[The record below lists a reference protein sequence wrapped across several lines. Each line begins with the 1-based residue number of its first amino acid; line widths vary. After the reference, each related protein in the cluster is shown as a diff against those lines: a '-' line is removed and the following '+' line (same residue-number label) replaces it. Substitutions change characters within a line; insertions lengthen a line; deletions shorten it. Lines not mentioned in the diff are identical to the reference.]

1 MQLAAHIDTVLTLLT
16 GADINMPESASVA
29 EQSRSE
35 LIMPSHAQASAG
47 AMLRVED
54 ELAGLIEAAN
64 TPADQAGA
72 HTTKPEPASLV
83 PGELSLAQSKSAD
96 ASAVCRA
103 AAQLSYC
110 CAVLCSVLLC
120 SAALSGGYE
129 LALRGSMVRS
139 CLFCPALQVFLALD
153 FRVHDELFSFEI
165 PLVTI

>member
-1 MQLAAHIDTVLTLLT
+1 MQLAAHVDTVLTLLT
-16 GADINMPESASVA
+16 WADVNMPESASVA

-35 LIMPSHAQASAG
+35 LIMSSHAQVSAG

-103 AAQLSYC
+103 AAQLSYRA
-110 CAVLCSVLLC
+110 AVLCSLLLC
-120 SAALSGGYE
+120 CAALRFAVWW
-129 LALRGSMVRS
+129 L
-139 CLFCPALQVFLALD
+139 
-153 FRVHDELFSFEI
+153 
-165 PLVTI
+165 